1 MKHLSSAALP
11 SSTLFC
17 QLNIYQDL
25 ITCNTVRTCLLE
37 KEEKISGACTKRLL
51 GGGASSSRIIEVR
64 DGLRYSPGLYPILDI
79 GVGVALGVPLGVQ
92 RGVARG
98 VIRGVPWGVGN
109 GVRLGV
115 PMGVLDQDMRG
126 VMESSMGQLH
136 NSTISSLSFCSASGE
151 EEISTVKFFSTRRQL
166 TVNQQ
171 GGGEAGSSL

>member
-1 MKHLSSAALP
+1 M
-11 SSTLFC
+11 
-17 QLNIYQDL
+17 
-25 ITCNTVRTCLLE
+25 
-37 KEEKISGACTKRLL
+37 
-51 GGGASSSRIIEVR
+51 
-64 DGLRYSPGLYPILDI
+64 
-79 GVGVALGVPLGVQ
+79 ALGVPLGVQ

-115 PMGVLDQDMRG
+115 PMGVFDQDMRG

-171 GGGEAGSSL
+171 GC